1 MARPPAKT
9 PRQRKRIKWLASC
22 TSWTRIGEE
31 RMYNEILVTR
41 VNRKPP
47 AYKCETTDDKGN
59 QVVVALEKAQKGV
72 KGWVV
77 YLEQG
82 AAQIFRYKRQ
92 AMAWIAD
99 LQVTQ
104 VTEVEAASIKDQI
117 EAGAKRM
124 LAQGEEE

>member
-1 MARPPAKT
+1 M
-9 PRQRKRIKWLASC
+9 
-22 TSWTRIGEE
+22 
-31 RMYNEILVTR
+31 ILVTR